1 MTRQRSSLFLGSGTL
16 LGQENRLDVGQ
27 NSTLGD
33 GHASQELVQLLVVP
47 ALSNYILYKW
57 NKMVNSPDGQLEV
70 PWDNARL
77 LVVPGS
83 ITSKLKDLGGQ
94 VLHDSSHVDGSS
106 STHPLGIVSLPVRQ
120 EF

>member
-1 MTRQRSSLFLGSGTL
+1 M
-16 LGQENRLDVGQ
+16 DVGQ
-27 NSTLGD
+27 NSTLSNR
-33 GHASQELVQLLVVP
+33 HASQELVQLLIIP
-47 ALSNYILYKW
+47 AFYQNIYQG
-57 NKMVNSPDGQLEV
+57 NKVVNSPDGQLEV

-106 STHPLGIVSLPVRQ
+106 STHPLGIVSLPVHQ
-120 EF
+120 